1 MYLDSAI
8 IIKLSIKEPDS
19 EFYVSLVDGRTDLV
33 ASALSLPECRSA
45 LARKVH
51 EGEITQNEYAES
63 CEAVDEMLSGDSGI
77 TVSNV
82 DNEILILASTAIE
95 RCRGKIALRTLDA
108 IHIATCMK
116 TGAKPLATNDRIMR
130 KAADELQI
138 ELTRLPR

>member
-63 CEAVDEMLSGDSGI
+63 CEAV
-77 TVSNV
+77 
-82 DNEILILASTAIE
+82 
-95 RCRGKIALRTLDA
+95 
-108 IHIATCMK
+108 
-116 TGAKPLATNDRIMR
+116 TGAKPLATNDKIMR